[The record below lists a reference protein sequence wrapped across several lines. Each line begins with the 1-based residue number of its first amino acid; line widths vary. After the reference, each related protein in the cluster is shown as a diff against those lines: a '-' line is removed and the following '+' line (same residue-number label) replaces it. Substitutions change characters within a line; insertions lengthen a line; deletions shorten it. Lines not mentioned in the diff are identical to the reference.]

1 MKSYNQQKKLMIIK
15 EKDIPMEWEI
25 TNAIVFP
32 HKSVSE
38 NFSILKESG
47 VSYNVKTTKHD
58 ASLLSNVFKK
68 ENNFTNFY
76 DLVIVTR
83 DGLPFESLE
92 AAQYLMP
99 FSLQEWSAILQV
111 STRSIDR
118 LKKEKKKLGVSQ
130 SEKLIEITLLF
141 DYGVQVFGSKS
152 KFSKWL
158 ERNNTGLGGL
168 EPKSLL
174 DTSLGMKAIETALS
188 RIEYGILA

>member
-1 MKSYNQQKKLMIIK
+1 MIIK
-15 EKDIPMEWEI
+15 EKDIPMEGEI